1 MIREFSNR
9 RIARQFKR
17 GNLRG
22 AADLGMNHTAR
33 AIRYD
38 MRLRGET
45 DAGAVAPVGGFCYN
59 MPRCAAMGGEMPAT
73 EQENGTIK
81 TFPRPVNGLPRPV
94 AHFTRLRGG
103 VFASRGEM
111 L

>member
-45 DAGAVAPVGGFCYN
+45 DAGAVAPVGGVCYN
-59 MPRCAAMGGEMPAT
+59 MPRCAAMGGKIPAT
-73 EQENGTIK
+73 KQDNGTK
-81 TFPRPVNGLPRPV
+81 NHFPVRI
-94 AHFTRLRGG
+94 TSY
-103 VFASRGEM
+103 ASRIVSYRCTGGDFRKRR
-111 L
+111 

>member
-45 DAGAVAPVGGFCYN
+45 CAGAVAPVGGVCYN
-59 MPRCAAMGGEMPAT
+59 MPRCAAMGSRTPAT
-73 EQENGTIK
+73 KQDNGIK

-94 AHFTRLRGG
+94 VCSTRLRGG
-103 VFASRGEM
+103 VFCEWK
-111 L
+111 